1 MFVVL
6 LGSEDSYRGPVKPET
21 TLMESNLLKK
31 IALKMMRGGWFA
43 GVHPGQLHVTLV
55 TTSSVKWSFFFSSK
69 RKVKGRER
77 GKKKAFFPK
86 I

>member
-6 LGSEDSYRGPVKPET
+6 LGSEDSYRGTVKTET
-21 TLMESNLLKK
+21 TLMESYLREK
-31 IALKMMRGGWFA
+31 IALKMMRAGWFA
-43 GVHPGQLHVTLV
+43 GVHLRQLHVTLV
-55 TTSSVKWSFFFSSK
+55 TTSSVKCPFFFSK

-77 GKKKAFFPK
+77 GKKKKAFFPK